1 MNIGKRFI
9 EESLEIQKR
18 KCPLIH
24 CISNSLGIKDL
35 LKGILGYCGI
45 PLISNTI
52 EEIEKLTYE
61 ADCLLINTD
70 SLTEQKVNEM
80 ERAIRIAFIR
90 GIPIVLDISEVN
102 LSFLSKETVLGF
114 IGRYNVNVVK
124 GTLEEFISL
133 LGDEEKS
140 KLINKESK
148 IKDNL
153 NLRVQLRSFSRKQ
166 DLIVVAEAD
175 DYYITDGFSE
185 FYIEKQK
192 SQIDEIARSELI
204 LSGLIAVG
212 ISSSNQKEQ
221 RIKGVLVAAMAI
233 TTAKKILEEKGNK
246 KNKLSI
252 EGLLAEIENIKA
264 EKINKYSKISYL
276 FVR

>member
-9 EESLEIQKR
+9 EESLELQKR
-18 KCPLIH
+18 KSPLIH
-24 CISNSLGIKDL
+24 CISNSLAIKDL
-35 LKGILGYCGI
+35 LKGILCYCGI

-52 EEIEKLTYE
+52 EDIEKLTYE

-70 SLTEQKVNEM
+70 ILTEQNVNEI
-80 ERAIRIAFIR
+80 ERAIRVAFFR

-102 LSFLSKETVLGF
+102 LSFFRKETVLEF
-114 IGRYNVNVVK
+114 IGRYNIDVVK

-133 LGDEEKS
+133 LGEEKS
-140 KLINKESK
+140 KLLNSETK

-153 NLRVQLRSFSRKQ
+153 NLRIQLRSFSRKYN
-166 DLIVVAEAD
+166 LVVVAEAD

-192 SQIDEIARSELI
+192 SKIDEKTDSVVI

-212 ISSSNQKEQ
+212 ISSSYQKEQ
-221 RIKGVLVAAMAI
+221 RIKGVLVAVMTI
-233 TTAKKILEEKGNK
+233 TTAKKILEEKVIEED
-246 KNKLSI
+246 KLSI
-252 EGLLAEIENIKA
+252 ENILTEIENIDA

>member
-9 EESLEIQKR
+9 EESLELQKR
-18 KCPLIH
+18 KSPLIH
-24 CISNSLGIKDL
+24 CISNSLAIKDL
-35 LKGILGYCGI
+35 LKGILCYCGI

-52 EEIEKLTYE
+52 EDIEKLTYE

-70 SLTEQKVNEM
+70 ILTEQNVNEI
-80 ERAIRIAFIR
+80 ERAIRVAFFR

-102 LSFLSKETVLGF
+102 LSFFRKETVLEF
-114 IGRYNVNVVK
+114 IGRYNIDVVK

-133 LGDEEKS
+133 LGEEKS
-140 KLINKESK
+140 KLLNSEIK

-153 NLRVQLRSFSRKQ
+153 NLRIQLRSFSRKYN
-166 DLIVVAEAD
+166 LVVVAEAD

-192 SQIDEIARSELI
+192 SKIDEKTDSVVI

-212 ISSSNQKEQ
+212 ISSSYQKEQ
-221 RIKGVLVAAMAI
+221 RIKGVLVAVMTI
-233 TTAKKILEEKGNK
+233 TTAKKILEEKVIEED
-246 KNKLSI
+246 KLSI
-252 EGLLAEIENIKA
+252 ENILTEIENIDA